1 MCIGLP
7 VQVIEDR
14 GFMALCRGRN
24 GEEEVNMMLI
34 GPQPVG
40 TWIVNFL
47 GSGREVLTEEDAE
60 LINQAFDGLSAVMNG
75 ESDETVDSFFP
86 GLPERKSA

>member
-7 VQVIEDR
+7 MQVIEEQ
-14 GFMALCRGRN
+14 GFFALCRGRN
-24 GEEEVNMMLI
+24 GEARVNMMLI

-47 GSGREVLTEEDAE
+47 GSARDVIGAEDAE
-60 LINQAFDGLSAVMNG
+60 KIDAALDALSAIMG
-75 ESDETVDSFFP
+75 GASTEEIDRYFP
-86 GLPERKSA
+86 DLAASPT